1 MLISYIFVCTETN
14 QNQYPKK
21 SIEGKYT
28 KALKMHISILFIRGR
43 LDKKRI
49 YINFLQCIF
58 LIKRKENSEVKNLLE
73 QLENERKK

>member
-14 QNQYPKK
+14 HNQYPKK

-28 KALKMHISILFIRGR
+28 KALKMHIDILFIRGR

-58 LIKRKENSEVKNLLE
+58 LNQKQGKFRGQEPFRTTRE
-73 QLENERKK
+73 